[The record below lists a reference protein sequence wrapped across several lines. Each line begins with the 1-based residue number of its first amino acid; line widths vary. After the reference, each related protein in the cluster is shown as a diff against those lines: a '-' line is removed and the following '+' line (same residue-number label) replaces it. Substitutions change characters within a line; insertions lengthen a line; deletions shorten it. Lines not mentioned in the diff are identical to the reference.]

1 MSTTRKSASSLL
13 PGSNLSQS
21 SHRSVIQ
28 GTKNFVWNREELSS
42 NLPYYNHNYEIPF
55 NRPPNEV
62 NFMGGLGSKK
72 AHFRSKLHPQRFSTV
87 QKLMRMRTSNRILET
102 LTEDLR
108 KVNLCR
114 HKGDQ
119 QKKANNVT
127 EFIKKMTDELQT
139 AGNIEHSTP
148 SDQSDMMRNPARKKL
163 TNEDYK
169 EMIKKLDR
177 ILLEDDRPSA
187 GQNVSFRDW
196 AVRER
201 HNFKNRS
208 NIEMMKR
215 ERETLESELCS
226 SVDTRSHEYISN
238 EGRRMTKVRRATKI
252 PHIEGHMYGPFT
264 RLPIED
270 PLLANETKFGI
281 PLSLLVRSYREMD
294 TKKEGERTLID
305 TRLSHMRIPLC
316 PKSSDSSD
324 DEDQM
329 EEVKI
334 LSFLRTP
341 YFPIPT
347 IRRQKKRR
355 KDRLRSRWLQK
366 NRLKRIT
373 MLLYDRSLE
382 NMKSGRKRSK
392 GAGRY
397 GSGVPS
403 MVASVAGGAPP
414 SGGSSASDGRTKR
427 RSSPA
432 VLPQSAKVSM
442 SEKRARYYRFIEE
455 KSQQYRRMYDEGLQQ
470 RMTSFQDF
478 KASETVATSED
489 GLSESSRKK
498 AKLQGLKL
506 IEEKPTIERLEL
518 KFPPNRFKS
527 LSKSDTQKGAFYID
541 PEFYDKLRDLKRYK
555 QRSKYYTSLM
565 RGRPDVRQRLQV
577 NAPEFEEEQIGHK
590 YKYFSR
596 LATEWDNYYIH
607 ELRYRPRIRK
617 FCPKTDILNIREQRR
632 KVFLQ
637 YFIEENLLQRR
648 ARQSLERRYANWIKN
663 FCTRI
668 RPLFKV
674 WKEEAYSKLVA
685 ATDQE
690 KEATQETGRL
700 KATLQ
705 DRQNK
710 MDSVTERILL
720 LEERWNR
727 VMQIRNYYYML
738 MDSQWRLQND
748 YFHRASDGSLLT
760 VSESIRNCKSLFI
773 RTEGNNIATEIA
785 EFYLEKAFP
794 ELERLP
800 SCEPDAELLRRG
812 LVQLNL
818 RTIDLISKYNQK
830 LMVFSKIDY
839 HYKDVLEQFPKY
851 FTDHYDALH
860 LYTAKMES
868 IQSKNERLKTQF
880 HGLLGQ
886 PLQDC
891 VYNKIMRIT
900 TSTVGQLYLFV
911 RKLQHRQVEIVEI
924 SARDKLAAIHQHVM
938 DLLFELDLLP
948 LDVLKESEREARRNR
963 KTLFREAN
971 TAYKKKMVL
980 DLLRKQLRFHVRK

>member
-1 MSTTRKSASSLL
+1 MSTRKSASSLL
-13 PGSNLSQS
+13 PGTKPTTS
-21 SHRSVIQ
+21 SHRSVLQ
-28 GTKNFVWNREELSS
+28 GTKNFVWNREEISS
-42 NLPYYNHNYEIPF
+42 NLPYHNHNYEIPF
-55 NRPPNEV
+55 NKPPNEV

-72 AHFRSKLHPQRFSTV
+72 PNFRSKVHPQRFSTV

-108 KVNLCR
+108 NVNLCR
-114 HKGDQ
+114 HRGDQ
-119 QKKANNVT
+119 RRKAKNVT
-127 EFIKKMTDELQT
+127 EFIRKMTDELQT

-148 SDQSDMMRNPARKKL
+148 SDQSDVLRCTVRKKM
-163 TNEDYK
+163 TNDDYR
-169 EMIKKLDR
+169 EMIKRLDK

-196 AVRER
+196 AMRER
-201 HNFKNRS
+201 YNFQNRS

-238 EGRRMTKVRRATKI
+238 EGRRVTKVRRSTKI
-252 PHIEGHMYGPFT
+252 PHVEGHMYGPFT

-270 PLLANETKFGI
+270 PLLENETKFGI

-294 TKKEGERTLID
+294 TKKEGERNLID

-316 PKSSDSSD
+316 PKSSDSSE

-347 IRRQKKRR
+347 IKRQKKRR

-382 NMKSGRKRSK
+382 NMR
-392 GAGRY
+392 AGRRRKNKHVDA
-397 GSGVPS
+397 GANSS
-403 MVASVAGGAPP
+403 RASSTGR
-414 SGGSSASDGRTKR
+414 SCSDHRKTSASKE
-427 RSSPA
+427 PA
-432 VLPQSAKVSM
+432 QKKVV
-442 SEKRARYYRFIEE
+442 SEKRQRYYRFIED
-455 KSQQYRRMYDEGLQQ
+455 KSQQYRRMYDESLQQ

-478 KASETVATSED
+478 KASETASDDNRSET
-489 GLSESSRKK
+489 SRKK
-498 AKLQGLKL
+498 AKLQGLRL
-506 IEEKPTIERLEL
+506 EEQKPTAEKLEL
-518 KFPPNRFKS
+518 TFPPNRFKS
-527 LSKSDTQKGAFYID
+527 LSKNDTRKGAFYID
-541 PEFYDKLRDLKRYK
+541 PEFYDKMRDFKRYK

-565 RGRPDVRQRLQV
+565 RSRPDVRQRLQV
-577 NAPEFEEEQIGHK
+577 NAPEFEEEQLGAAT
-590 YKYFSR
+590 KYFSR

-607 ELRYRPRIRK
+607 ELRYRPRVRK
-617 FCPKTDILNIREQRR
+617 FCPKTDILNMRDQRR

-637 YFIEENLLQRR
+637 HFIEENLLQRR
-648 ARQSLERRYANWIKN
+648 ARQSLERQYANWIKN
-663 FCTRI
+663 FCKRI

-690 KEATQETGRL
+690 KQATQETVRL
-700 KATLQ
+700 RTILQ

-710 MDSVTERILL
+710 MDSITERILL
-720 LEERWNR
+720 LEQRWTK
-727 VMQIRNYYYML
+727 VMQIRNYYYLL
-738 MDSQWRLQND
+738 MDSQWRLEND
-748 YFHRASDGSLLT
+748 FFHRAADGSLYT
-760 VSESIRNCKSLFI
+760 VSESIKNCKSIFI
-773 RTEGNNIATEIA
+773 RTEGTNIGTEIA
-785 EFYLEKAFP
+785 AFYLEKTFP
-794 ELERLP
+794 ELARLP
-800 SCEPDAELLRRG
+800 GCEPDAALLQRG
-812 LVQLNL
+812 LTQLNL
-818 RTIDLISKYNQK
+818 RTIDLINKYNQK

-839 HYKDVLEQFPKY
+839 HYKEVLEQFPRY
-851 FTDHYDALH
+851 FTNHHDLLN
-860 LYTAKMES
+860 LYGAKMES
-868 IQSKNERLKTQF
+868 IQSKNEKLRTQF
-880 HGLLGQ
+880 HDLLGE
-886 PLQDC
+886 PLKLS

-900 TSTVGQLYLFV
+900 TSAVGQLYLFV

-924 SARDKLAAIHQHVM
+924 NAKDKLSAIHQHIM
-938 DLLFELDLLP
+938 DLLSELDLLP
-948 LDVLKESEREARRNR
+948 LDVLKEAEKEARKNR

-971 TAYKKKMVL
+971 EAYKRKQVL

>member
-1 MSTTRKSASSLL
+1 MSTRKSASSLL
-13 PGSNLSQS
+13 PGTKPTTS
-21 SHRSVIQ
+21 SHRSVLQ
-28 GTKNFVWNREELSS
+28 GTKNFVWNREEISS
-42 NLPYYNHNYEIPF
+42 NLPYHNHNYEIPY
-55 NRPPNEV
+55 NKPPNEV

-72 AHFRSKLHPQRFSTV
+72 PNFRSKLHPQRFSTV

-108 KVNLCR
+108 NVNLCR
-114 HKGDQ
+114 HRGDQ
-119 QKKANNVT
+119 RRKAKNVT
-127 EFIKKMTDELQT
+127 EFIRKMTDELQT

-148 SDQSDMMRNPARKKL
+148 SDQSDVLRCTVRKKL
-163 TNEDYK
+163 TNDDYR
-169 EMIKKLDR
+169 EMIKRLDK

-196 AVRER
+196 AMRER
-201 HNFKNRS
+201 YNFQNRS

-238 EGRRMTKVRRATKI
+238 EGRRVTKVRRSTKI
-252 PHIEGHMYGPFT
+252 PHVEGHMYGPFT
-264 RLPIED
+264 RLPVED
-270 PLLANETKFGI
+270 PLLENETKFGI

-294 TKKEGERTLID
+294 TKKEGERNLID

-316 PKSSDSSD
+316 PKSSDSSE

-347 IRRQKKRR
+347 IKRQKKRR

-382 NMKSGRKRSK
+382 NMRAGRRKKGKRADGSASASRASSSGRSRSE
-392 GAGRY
+392 R
-397 GSGVPS
+397 
-403 MVASVAGGAPP
+403 
-414 SGGSSASDGRTKR
+414 
-427 RSSPA
+427 
-432 VLPQSAKVSM
+432 KVSGTKEPAEVQKAVV
-442 SEKRARYYRFIEE
+442 SEKRQRYYRFIED
-455 KSQQYRRMYDEGLQQ
+455 KSQQYRRMYDESLQQ

-478 KASETVATSED
+478 KASETASDDNRSET
-489 GLSESSRKK
+489 SRKK
-498 AKLQGLKL
+498 AKLQGL
-506 IEEKPTIERLEL
+506 RLEEPKPAAEKL
-518 KFPPNRFKS
+518 ELTFPPNRFKS
-527 LSKSDTQKGAFYID
+527 LSKSDTRKGAFYID
-541 PEFYDKLRDLKRYK
+541 PEFYDKMRDFKRYK

-565 RGRPDVRQRLQV
+565 RSRPDVRQRLQV
-577 NAPEFEEEQIGHK
+577 NAPEFEEEQLGAATK
-590 YKYFSR
+590 YYSR

-607 ELRYRPRIRK
+607 ELRYRPRVRK
-617 FCPKTDILNIREQRR
+617 FCPKTDILNMRDQRR

-648 ARQSLERRYANWIKN
+648 ARQSLERQYANWIKN
-663 FCTRI
+663 FCKRI
-668 RPLFKV
+668 RPQFKV

-690 KEATQETGRL
+690 KEATQESVRL
-700 KATLQ
+700 RALLQ
-705 DRQNK
+705 NRQNR
-710 MDSVTERILL
+710 MDSITERILL
-720 LEERWNR
+720 LEQRWTK
-727 VMQIRNYYYML
+727 VMQIRNYYYLL
-738 MDSQWRLQND
+738 MDSQWRLEND
-748 YFHRASDGSLLT
+748 FFHRAPDGSLYT
-760 VSESIRNCKSLFI
+760 VSESIRNCKSIFI
-773 RTEGNNIATEIA
+773 RTEGSNIGTEIA
-785 EFYLEKAFP
+785 RFYLEKTFP

-800 SCEPDAELLRRG
+800 GCEPDVVLLQRG
-812 LVQLNL
+812 LTQLNL
-818 RTIDLISKYNQK
+818 RTIDLINKYNQK

-839 HYKDVLEQFPKY
+839 HYKEVLEQFPRY
-851 FTDHYDALH
+851 FTNHHDLLN
-860 LYTAKMES
+860 LYGAKMES
-868 IQSKNERLKTQF
+868 IQSKNDKLKTEF
-880 HGLLGQ
+880 YDLLGE
-886 PLQDC
+886 PLKLS

-900 TSTVGQLYLFV
+900 TSAVGQLYLFV

-924 SARDKLAAIHQHVM
+924 SAKDKLSAIHQHIM
-938 DLLFELDLLP
+938 DLLSELDLLP
-948 LDVLKESEREARRNR
+948 LDVLKEAEKEARKNR

-971 TAYKKKMVL
+971 EAYKRKMVL